1 MIIDEVVLPTIK
13 QERISDSEEE
23 IAKTKEKEKTSVEEV
38 STSQKKKKKKKKSS
52 MNDFESS
59 LLKLFGTPNVNF
71 KEEKD

>member
-23 IAKTKEKEKTSVEEV
+23 IAKTPKIKEKEKTSVEEA
-38 STSQKKKKKKKKSS
+38 STSQKKKKKKKKSG

-59 LLKLFGTPNVNF
+59 LLKLFI
-71 KEEKD
+71 